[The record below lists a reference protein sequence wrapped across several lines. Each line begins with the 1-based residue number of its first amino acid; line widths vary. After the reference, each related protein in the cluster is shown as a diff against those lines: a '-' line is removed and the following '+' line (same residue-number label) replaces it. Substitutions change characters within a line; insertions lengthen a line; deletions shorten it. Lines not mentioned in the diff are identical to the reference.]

1 MKAIEPGSVSQAQ
14 KQMLKETRM
23 AFSSVPRLVRKMA
36 NSPIATVELD
46 DVLVAEQWSARQ

>member
-36 NSPIATVELD
+36 NSSIAAIELD
-46 DVLVAEQWSARQ
+46 DGMLAKQWDARL